1 MGYDTF
7 QDEKKVIEQAEV
19 ALEASEIEDFR
30 PHFQQL
36 VADYKDLTKTSRRLV
51 RMADRSEE
59 ALRQANE
66 DLKLA
71 RDAAEAARQETRE
84 FIAMISHELRTPLA
98 VLKSEIELLSEGIRK
113 PDEKSLNSLGEE
125 VTHFS
130 HLINDMFE
138 LSLSDISALNYLE
151 EECDLGNTL
160 AKTLEQLEPQF
171 TEKNIEV
178 TLSGYQP
185 DQTPFEGDAQ
195 RLKQVFSNILKN
207 SCHYTDPEGQLQV
220 TINSDDE
227 QYLIEFS
234 DSKPGLD
241 QTGVDKL
248 FNRFYR
254 GESSRNRATG
264 GAGLGMAIC
273 QSITAHHGGAISAH
287 TSPLGGLLI
296 RLVFPRNRS

>member
-7 QDEKKVIEQAEV
+7 QDETKIIEQAE
-19 ALEASEIEDFR
+19 ANLESVEAGDFR
-30 PHFQQL
+30 AHYQQL
-36 VADYKDLTKTSRRLV
+36 VSDYKDLTKTSRRLV
-51 RMADRSEE
+51 RMSDRSEE

-66 DLKLA
+66 DLKIA

-98 VLKSEIELLSEGIRK
+98 VLKSEIELLSEGIRQ
-113 PDEKSLNSLGEE
+113 PDEKSLNSLSEE

-138 LSLSDISALNYLE
+138 LSLSDISSLNYHE
-151 EECDLGNTL
+151 EQCDLGEIL
-160 AKTLEQLEPQF
+160 AKTVEQFEPQF
-171 TEKNIEV
+171 AEKNIQV
-178 TLSGYQP
+178 TLHGYQE
-185 DQTPFEGDAQ
+185 DQTPFTGDAQ
-195 RLKQVFSNILKN
+195 RLKQVFNNILKN
-207 SCHYTDPEGQLQV
+207 SCHYTDPNGQLAVSLTSSKDSYQ
-220 TINSDDE
+220 ID
-227 QYLIEFS
+227 FA

-241 QTGVDKL
+241 PAGIDKL

-273 QSITAHHGGAISAH
+273 QSITNHHGGTISAH
-287 TSPLGGLLI
+287 TSDLGGLLI
-296 RLVFPRNRS
+296 RLVFPRK